1 LHFLFGREA
10 AEPSGITIVF
20 SMYRLLAT
28 GLLLAGLLKAQMP
41 SPEALLQQA
50 VEMQQR
56 GDLDQA
62 VKAYE
67 DFLSLRPNETA
78 VRSNLG
84 VLLSRLGR
92 FDEAI
97 AEYKKAHDLDP
108 SNAGIV
114 LNLGL
119 AYYKSG
125 RIPEAAGEFSKAK
138 AMAPDNLQITLLLA
152 DCELRMG
159 QNANVIALLH
169 PVEQQNPDNLAIAY
183 MLGAAMIRDNQ
194 IQEGQKR
201 VDRILRNGDS
211 AEAQFLLG
219 SQMFAAGDF
228 PASVKQFAAAI
239 DLNPNLPGLQS
250 FYGQA
255 LLYTG
260 DPDGA
265 AAAFQ
270 KELAADPNDFEA
282 NLKLSEILTARQEW
296 TGAEPL
302 VARALRVRP
311 NSADALRQ
319 MAEIDVAKGNL
330 PEARRQLQVAEKA
343 SPQSASVHRLL
354 SQVYAKLSL
363 KSDAVREDKLATAL
377 EPKQAEGH
385 GPRVGEQAPEFSAI
399 QMRSGQA
406 MTLARLRNHGPV
418 LLVFGS
424 YTCPNFRRAADSLN
438 RLYAEYKG
446 RIPFYLIYIRE
457 AHSTD
462 KWQSTR
468 NEREGIA
475 LPAATTMDE
484 QHDHAALCLRKLH
497 IAYPTLLDGMNG
509 SAEKAYAAWPSRA
522 YLVDRHGRV
531 VFSSGLSELDFKPDQ
546 LEAAIRKESAPA
558 NASLSH
564 RGARQ

>member
-1 LHFLFGREA
+1 
-10 AEPSGITIVF
+10 
-20 SMYRLLAT
+20 MYRLLAT
-28 GLLLAGLLKAQMP
+28 GLLLAGLLKAQTP

-56 GDLDQA
+56 GDLEQA
-62 VKAYE
+62 VKAYD
-67 DFLSLRPNETA
+67 DFLSLRPNEAA

-92 FDEAI
+92 FDEAV

-108 SNAGIV
+108 DNAGIV

-119 AYYKSG
+119 AYYKAG
-125 RIPEAAGEFSKAK
+125 RIPEAAGEFSQAK

-169 PVEQQNPDNLAIAY
+169 PVEKQNPNNLAIAY
-183 MLGAAMIRDNQ
+183 LLGTALVRDNQ
-194 IQEGQKR
+194 IEEGQKR

-211 AEAQFLLG
+211 AEARFLLG

-228 PASVKQFAAAI
+228 PASAKQFAAAI

-302 VARALRVRP
+302 VTRALRVRP
-311 NSADALRQ
+311 NSVDALRQ

-330 PEARRQLQVAEKA
+330 PEARRQLQLAEKA

-363 KSDAVREDKLATAL
+363 KSDAARENQLAAAL
-377 EPKQAEGH
+377 EAKQPEQNQ
-385 GPRVGEQAPEFSAI
+385 GPQVGEQAPEFSAI

-406 MTLARLRNHGPV
+406 TTLARLRNRGPV

-424 YTCPNFRRAADSLN
+424 YTCPNFRGAADSLN

-446 RIPFYLIYIRE
+446 RMPFYLIYIRE

-462 KWQSTR
+462 KWQSTQ

-475 LPAATTMDE
+475 LPPAATMDE
-484 QHDHAALCLRKLH
+484 RHNHASLCLRKLH
-497 IAYPTLLDGMNG
+497 IEFPTLLDSMSG
-509 SAEKAYAAWPSRA
+509 SAERAYAAWPSKA
-522 YLVDRHGRV
+522 YLVDRQGRV
-531 VFSSGLSELDFKPDQ
+531 VFSSGLSELDFKPRR

-558 NASLSH
+558 NASLSR
-564 RGARQ
+564 RGASQ

>member
-1 LHFLFGREA
+1 
-10 AEPSGITIVF
+10 
-20 SMYRLLAT
+20 MYRLLAT
-28 GLLLAGLLKAQMP
+28 GFLLAGLLKAQAS

-50 VEMQQR
+50 VGMQER
-56 GDLDQA
+56 GDLEQA
-62 VKAYE
+62 IEAYK
-67 DFLSLRPNETA
+67 DFLSMRPNEAA

-84 VLLSRLGR
+84 VLLSRVGR

-97 AEYKKAHDLDP
+97 GEYEKAHDVDP
-108 SNAGIV
+108 NNPGIV

-119 AYYKSG
+119 AYYKAG
-125 RIPEAAGEFSKAK
+125 RIPEAAKEFSKAK
-138 AMAPDNLQITLLLA
+138 AMAPGNLQTTLLLA

-159 QNANVIALLH
+159 ENANVIAILRS
-169 PVEQQNPDNLAIAY
+169 VEQQNPDNLAIAY
-183 MLGAAMIRDNQ
+183 MLGTAMIRDNQ
-194 IQEGQKR
+194 IEEGQKR

-211 AEAQFLLG
+211 AEARFLLA

-260 DPDGA
+260 DPNA
-265 AAAFQ
+265 AAVAFR
-270 KELAADPNDFEA
+270 KELASDPNDFEA
-282 NLKLSEILTARQEW
+282 NLKLSEILTVRQKW
-296 TGAEPL
+296 ADAEPL
-302 VARALRVRP
+302 IVRALRVRP

-319 MAEIDVAKGNL
+319 MAEVDVAKGDLPAARENL
-330 PEARRQLQVAEKA
+330 QIAEKT

-354 SQVYAKLSL
+354 SEVDAKLLL
-363 KSDAVREDKLATAL
+363 KSDAAREDKLAAAL
-377 EPKQAEGH
+377 ELKQPEQDE
-385 GPRVGEQAPEFSAI
+385 GPRVGEQAPEFSAV

-406 MTLARLRNHGPV
+406 TTLAQLRNHGPV

-424 YTCPNFRRAADSLN
+424 YTCPNFRGAAGTLN
-438 RLYAEYKG
+438 RLYAEYKD

-457 AHSTD
+457 AHPTG

-468 NEREGIA
+468 NEREEIA
-475 LPAATTMDE
+475 LPAATTMNE

-509 SAEKAYAAWPSRA
+509 SAGKAYAAWPSKA
-522 YLVDRHGRV
+522 FLVDRQGRI
-531 VFSSGLSELDFKPDQ
+531 VFSSGLSEFDFKPSQ
-546 LEAAIRKESAPA
+546 LEAAIRKVSAPA
-558 NASLSH
+558 NASLSR
-564 RGARQ
+564 RGAR

>member
-1 LHFLFGREA
+1 
-10 AEPSGITIVF
+10 
-20 SMYRLLAT
+20 MYRLLAT
-28 GLLLAGLLKAQMP
+28 GFLVAGLLKAQAP
-41 SPEALLQQA
+41 APEALLQQA

-56 GDLDQA
+56 GDLEPA
-62 VKAYE
+62 VKAYR
-67 DFLSLRPNETA
+67 DFLSVRPNEAA

-97 AEYKKAHDLDP
+97 AEYKRALDLDP
-108 SNAGIV
+108 NNAGIV

-119 AYYKSG
+119 AYYKPG
-125 RIPEAAGEFSKAK
+125 RIPEAANEFLKAK
-138 AMAPDNLQITLLLA
+138 AMAPNNLQTTLLLA

-159 QNANVIALLH
+159 ENAKVIALLD

-183 MLGAAMIRDNQ
+183 MLGTALIRDNQ

-201 VDRILRNGDS
+201 VDRILRDGDS
-211 AEAQFLLG
+211 AEARFLLG

-260 DPDGA
+260 DPNA
-265 AAAFQ
+265 AAVAFR
-270 KELAADPNDFEA
+270 KELASDPNDFEA
-282 NLKLSEILTARQEW
+282 NLKLSEILTVRQKW
-296 TGAEPL
+296 ADAEPL
-302 VARALRVRP
+302 IVRALRVRP

-319 MAEIDVAKGNL
+319 MAEVDVAKGDLPAARENL
-330 PEARRQLQVAEKA
+330 QIAEKT

-354 SQVYAKLSL
+354 SEVDAKLLL
-363 KSDAVREDKLATAL
+363 KSDAAREDKLAAAL
-377 EPKQAEGH
+377 ELKQPEQDE
-385 GPRVGEQAPEFSAI
+385 GPRVGEQAPEFSAV

-406 MTLARLRNHGPV
+406 TTLAQLRKHGPV

-424 YTCPNFRRAADSLN
+424 YTCPNFRGAAETLN

-457 AHSTD
+457 AHPIG

-509 SAEKAYAAWPSRA
+509 SAGKAYSAWPSKA
-522 YLVDRHGRV
+522 FLVDRQGRI
-531 VFSSGLSELDFKPDQ
+531 VFSSGLSEFDFKPSQ

-558 NASLSH
+558 NAALSR
-564 RGARQ
+564 RGSQQ

>member
-1 LHFLFGREA
+1 
-10 AEPSGITIVF
+10 
-20 SMYRLLAT
+20 MYRLLAT
-28 GLLLAGLLKAQMP
+28 GFLVAGLLKAQAP
-41 SPEALLQQA
+41 APEALLQQA

-56 GDLDQA
+56 GDLEPA
-62 VKAYE
+62 VKAYR
-67 DFLSLRPNETA
+67 DFLSVRPNEAA

-97 AEYKKAHDLDP
+97 AEYKRALDLDP
-108 SNAGIV
+108 NNAGIV

-119 AYYKSG
+119 AYYKPG
-125 RIPEAAGEFSKAK
+125 RIPEAANEFLKAK
-138 AMAPDNLQITLLLA
+138 AMAPNNLQTTLLLA

-159 QNANVIALLH
+159 ENAKVIALLD

-183 MLGAAMIRDNQ
+183 MLGTALIRDNQ

-211 AEAQFLLG
+211 AEARFLLG

-228 PASVKQFAAAI
+228 PASVKQFSAAI

-265 AAAFQ
+265 AVAFQ
-270 KELAADPNDFEA
+270 KELASDPNDFEA
-282 NLKLSEILTARQEW
+282 NLKLSEILAARQNW
-296 TGAEPL
+296 TAAEPL

-311 NSADALRQ
+311 NSVDALRQ
-319 MAEIDVAKGNL
+319 MAEVEVTKGDL
-330 PEARRQLQVAEKA
+330 PEARRHLQMAEKA

-363 KSDAVREDKLATAL
+363 KSDAAREDKLAIAL
-377 EPKQAEGH
+377 EPKQPEQDQ
-385 GPRVGEQAPEFSAI
+385 GPRVGEQAPEFTAV

-406 MTLARLRNHGPV
+406 MTLARLRNRGPV

-424 YTCPNFRRAADSLN
+424 YTCPNFRGAADSLN
-438 RLYAEYKG
+438 RLYAEYKD
-446 RIPFYLIYIRE
+446 RMPFYLIYIRE

-468 NEREGIA
+468 NEREGIT
-475 LPAATTMDE
+475 LPAAATMDE
-484 QHDHAALCLRKLH
+484 RHDHAALCLRKLH
-497 IAYPTLLDGMNG
+497 IEFPTLLDSMNG
-509 SAEKAYAAWPSRA
+509 SAEKAYEAWPSKA
-522 YLVDRHGRV
+522 YLVDRQGRV
-531 VFSSGLSELDFKPDQ
+531 VFSSGLSELDFKPSQ
-546 LEAAIRKESAPA
+546 LETAIRKESAPA
-558 NASLSH
+558 NASLSR
-564 RGARQ
+564 RGTRE